1 MSEYDTMGLNP
12 KALKNIKD
20 ALSEVPTEYR
30 ELIEKRGDLQLE
42 MNDARQYGD
51 DLTELRK
58 KMKSINEQIEN
69 FKVENIDS
77 REEKWQQKL
86 NGNDCCTTNLIVKI

>member
-1 MSEYDTMGLNP
+1 MSEYDTMGLHH

-20 ALSEVPTEYR
+20 ALSEVPAGYR

-69 FKVENIDS
+69 FKVG
-77 REEKWQQKL
+77 EEE
-86 NGNDCCTTNLIVKI
+86 

>member
-1 MSEYDTMGLNP
+1 MGEYDTMGLDP

-20 ALSEVPTEYR
+20 ALSEVPAGYR

-69 FKVENIDS
+69 FKVG
-77 REEKWQQKL
+77 EEE
-86 NGNDCCTTNLIVKI
+86 

>member
-1 MSEYDTMGLNP
+1 MNEDHKWNNEQWV
-12 KALKNIKD
+12 KNYKKLFEI
-20 ALSEVPTEYR
+20 EVPAGYR

-69 FKVENIDS
+69 FKVG
-77 REEKWQQKL
+77 EEEWKDLTRKQF
-86 NGNDCCTTNLIVKI
+86 I

>member
-1 MSEYDTMGLNP
+1 MSEYDGMGLDP

-20 ALSEVPTEYR
+20 AQSKVPVGYR
-30 ELIEKRGDLQLE
+30 ELIEKRGDLMSE
-42 MNDARQYGD
+42 MNDARQWGD

-69 FKVENIDS
+69 FK
-77 REEKWQQKL
+77 EEKK
-86 NGNDCCTTNLIVKI
+86 

>member
-1 MSEYDTMGLNP
+1 MSEYDTMGLDP
-12 KALKNIKD
+12 KALKNIKA
-20 ALSEVPTEYR
+20 ALSEVPAGYR

-69 FKVENIDS
+69 FKVANIDP
-77 REEKWQQKL
+77 REEE
-86 NGNDCCTTNLIVKI
+86 

>member
-1 MSEYDTMGLNP
+1 MSEYDTMGLDP

-20 ALSEVPTEYR
+20 ALSEVPAGYR

-42 MNDARQYGD
+42 MNDARQYGY

-69 FKVENIDS
+69 FKVANIDP
-77 REEKWQQKL
+77 REEE
-86 NGNDCCTTNLIVKI
+86 

>member
-69 FKVENIDS
+69 FKVANMDP
-77 REEKWQQKL
+77 REEE
-86 NGNDCCTTNLIVKI
+86 

>member
-1 MSEYDTMGLNP
+1 MSEYDTMGLDP

-20 ALSEVPTEYR
+20 ALSEVPAGYR

-69 FKVENIDS
+69 FKVANIDQ
-77 REEKWQQKL
+77 REEE
-86 NGNDCCTTNLIVKI
+86 

>member
-1 MSEYDTMGLNP
+1 MSEYDTIGLDP

-20 ALSEVPTEYR
+20 ALSEVPAGYR

-69 FKVENIDS
+69 FKVANIDPS
-77 REEKWQQKL
+77 EEE
-86 NGNDCCTTNLIVKI
+86 

>member
-1 MSEYDTMGLNP
+1 MSEYDTMGLDP

-20 ALSEVPTEYR
+20 ALSEVPAGYR

-69 FKVENIDS
+69 FKVANIDP
-77 REEKWQQKL
+77 REEEWHL
-86 NGNDCCTTNLIVKI
+86 LALKI

>member
-1 MSEYDTMGLNP
+1 MSEYDTMGLAP

-20 ALSEVPTEYR
+20 ALSEVPAGYR

-69 FKVENIDS
+69 FKVG
-77 REEKWQQKL
+77 EEE
-86 NGNDCCTTNLIVKI
+86 

>member
-1 MSEYDTMGLNP
+1 MSEYDTMGLDP

-20 ALSEVPTEYR
+20 ALSEVPAGYR

-69 FKVENIDS
+69 FKVG
-77 REEKWQQKL
+77 EEEWKDLTRKQF
-86 NGNDCCTTNLIVKI
+86 I

>member
-1 MSEYDTMGLNP
+1 MSEYDTMGLDP

-20 ALSEVPTEYR
+20 ALSKVPAGYR
-30 ELIEKRGDLQLE
+30 ELIEKRGALQLE

-69 FKVENIDS
+69 FKVANIDP
-77 REEKWQQKL
+77 REEE
-86 NGNDCCTTNLIVKI
+86 

>member
-1 MSEYDTMGLNP
+1 MSEYDTMGLHP

-20 ALSEVPTEYR
+20 ALSEVPAGYR

-69 FKVENIDS
+69 FKVANMDP
-77 REEKWQQKL
+77 REEE
-86 NGNDCCTTNLIVKI
+86 